1 VDYHSLP
8 ESLAPRSLGSIENV
22 RFESYVNSLG
32 TLTISEFRSLNFASE
47 IGRVLGVMHLSNSIF
62 SFKSPPSLLS
72 RLFTITTLA
81 GKDLLLEADKL
92 LQRYLT
98 DSEICDT
105 DREIISQVFHH
116 AYLYLTLSM
125 QFPLH

>member
-1 VDYHSLP
+1 
-8 ESLAPRSLGSIENV
+8 
-22 RFESYVNSLG
+22 
-32 TLTISEFRSLNFASE
+32 
-47 IGRVLGVMHLSNSIF
+47 MHLSNSIF

-81 GKDLLLEADKL
+81 GKDLLLEAEKL

-105 DREIISQVFHH
+105 DREIISQVFQSRGCSSNSLIIHGDALYANFLVQSKTLHH